1 MVIKLMRD
9 KAMILPMKYPEA
21 FEHTFIEFIFELGTN
36 HLIPVLYIEDYRVLD
51 GNNAF
56 VDMSKALR
64 HVNANTKCK
73 VKVLLKDVEN
83 NILHKYEGTFPFY
96 NYFIL
101 GTKPARIDFE
111 VYIKSLEDEIRKL
124 KEQGDLI

>member
-96 NYFIL
+96 NYFIRHKNRQGL
-101 GTKPARIDFE
+101 ILRFILNPSKMKLENLKNRGT
-111 VYIKSLEDEIRKL
+111 
-124 KEQGDLI
+124 LI